1 VSFDEY
7 ATPRAAL
14 GLAGVAMAAITMC
27 ALVVLPAKLEAAS
40 SVAAA
45 TSAAMAATERTAVAV
60 KARDKRLH
68 ARVSGDSECNS
79 TEDRS

>member
-14 GLAGVAMAAITMC
+14 GLAGVAMAAITMG

-40 SVAAA
+40 GAVAA
-45 TSAAMAATERTAVAV
+45 TSAAMAASERTAVAV
-60 KARDKRLH
+60 KARDKGLH
-68 ARVSGDSECNS
+68 ARVSGAPECIS